1 MDVDVTRDVVD
12 ENGVAE
18 KMPEPSPTASPE
30 VDVTTQTVDSDI
42 TPDSYEALKNLPP
55 PQVNTGDSPADRFRA
70 AAYAV
75 SNGFSTGMLQQVPA
89 KYVNARIKSF
99 TDGIPYAEALQ
110 SLSDL
115 EEKYRRQ
122 YEYQTPAL
130 ETAGNVAGTA
140 LSSVIPGW
148 GMIAKSFAGTGKL
161 AMADMARKY
170 GVISAEG
177 AMSGYLSAP
186 MKEGELQN
194 PMQSGAIGAVAAP
207 GLTAVGSGL
216 LRSVAALANT
226 KPAKSIAEWWIA
238 SKGTNEA
245 ERKAIKDALGRY
257 SSSSYID
264 DKGNPVFPVDEID
277 EKAVSDITTDI
288 LNGFNRAAETA
299 GGFEADIVRLNSELK
314 DKAHNA
320 ALLKQV
326 VKEKLSSIDIPEE
339 TVIRTRQ
346 TLDVL
351 RDKIKAESD
360 KAVDSLAGDKVT
372 MHDLL
377 RAFVSA
383 ENSLKGQK
391 GYLVLG
397 EKDAQKKLAGL
408 FSDISARFKTKKGDK
423 IVWKQDPKT
432 IALEAAE
439 VKEVIKTVDR
449 TLDDW
454 YEQSSG
460 MFKGEIAG
468 GVDLK
473 RAFSTLRTE
482 LSEGLKKNEAYKAG
496 MKRASELSEIRRN
509 AFDVIGWN
517 TSSNRPVYENLR
529 SIGSSMMKDEQMKIR
544 EFGKMATGFDLEA
557 EMLRFKAAKEAL
569 KNVDSMFDWQTG
581 RLDVSNLVEATESL
595 SRIGQIKEILPAEH
609 DKAASIL
616 NEMIVREQLIN
627 QAADSLYNFVSANK
641 KLFKKPGVQSLDR
654 TQIAGGMPTAPKVLI
669 GDMTGANA
677 FVNRVTNPRQ
687 GKVTVEEENA
697 IRALENA
704 GLTDSKDI
712 LERLMDARA
721 AKTLSKNF
729 IRGSRGVVTGRELGA
744 GVGAAV
750 GNISGMKGAGS
761 AGAMVGT
768 ALARVA
774 EDWGPSISRRLFR
787 LYLTKQMQWSRGIS
801 KIPGA
806 AAIALSNAAIGEL
819 YIKKDDPEYQAIMGE
834 VFNDKSIPADKKIQI
849 LNDNREGIRVEM
861 E

>member
-1 MDVDVTRDVVD
+1 
-12 ENGVAE
+12 
-18 KMPEPSPTASPE
+18 
-30 VDVTTQTVDSDI
+30 
-42 TPDSYEALKNLPP
+42 
-55 PQVNTGDSPADRFRA
+55 
-70 AAYAV
+70 
-75 SNGFSTGMLQQVPA
+75 
-89 KYVNARIKSF
+89 
-99 TDGIPYAEALQ
+99 
-110 SLSDL
+110 
-115 EEKYRRQ
+115 
-122 YEYQTPAL
+122 
-130 ETAGNVAGTA
+130 
-140 LSSVIPGW
+140 
-148 GMIAKSFAGTGKL
+148 
-161 AMADMARKY
+161 
-170 GVISAEG
+170 
-177 AMSGYLSAP
+177 
-186 MKEGELQN
+186 
-194 PMQSGAIGAVAAP
+194 
-207 GLTAVGSGL
+207 
-216 LRSVAALANT
+216 
-226 KPAKSIAEWWIA
+226 
-238 SKGTNEA
+238 
-245 ERKAIKDALGRY
+245 
-257 SSSSYID
+257 
-264 DKGNPVFPVDEID
+264 
-277 EKAVSDITTDI
+277 
-288 LNGFNRAAETA
+288 
-299 GGFEADIVRLNSELK
+299 
-314 DKAHNA
+314 
-320 ALLKQV
+320 
-326 VKEKLSSIDIPEE
+326 
-339 TVIRTRQ
+339 
-346 TLDVL
+346 
-351 RDKIKAESD
+351 
-360 KAVDSLAGDKVT
+360 
-372 MHDLL
+372 
-377 RAFVSA
+377 
-383 ENSLKGQK
+383 
-391 GYLVLG
+391 
-397 EKDAQKKLAGL
+397 
-408 FSDISARFKTKKGDK
+408 
-423 IVWKQDPKT
+423 
-432 IALEAAE
+432 
-439 VKEVIKTVDR
+439 
-449 TLDDW
+449 
-454 YEQSSG
+454 
-460 MFKGEIAG
+460 
-468 GVDLK
+468 
-473 RAFSTLRTE
+473 
-482 LSEGLKKNEAYKAG
+482 
-496 MKRASELSEIRRN
+496 
-509 AFDVIGWN
+509 
-517 TSSNRPVYENLR
+517 
-529 SIGSSMMKDEQMKIR
+529 
-544 EFGKMATGFDLEA
+544 MATGFDLEA

-609 DKAASIL
+609 EKAASIL